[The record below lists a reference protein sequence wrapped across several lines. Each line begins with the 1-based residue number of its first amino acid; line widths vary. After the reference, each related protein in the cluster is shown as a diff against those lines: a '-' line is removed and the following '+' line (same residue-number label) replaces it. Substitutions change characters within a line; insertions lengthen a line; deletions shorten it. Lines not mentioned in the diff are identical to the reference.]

1 MNRFQGSAGGNAMH
15 TPWIAGILPLLL
27 ITALVFP
34 AVSHGDDRREHDR
47 ILELRAS
54 GEILPMAEMLE
65 RAGQVVRGEFIEAEL
80 EREGGR
86 HVYELKILDA
96 DGVLHKLYM
105 DAGTGE
111 LLQHRRRGPR
121 D

>member
-1 MNRFQGSAGGNAMH
+1 M
-15 TPWIAGILPLLL
+15 
-27 ITALVFP
+27 
-34 AVSHGDDRREHDR
+34 DHDQV
-47 ILELRAS
+47 LQLRSS
-54 GEILPMAEMLE
+54 GEILPMAEILD

-80 EREGGR
+80 ERERGR

-105 DAGTGE
+105 DARSGE
-111 LLQHRRRGPR
+111 LLHHRRHGPR

>member
-1 MNRFQGSAGGNAMH
+1 M
-15 TPWIAGILPLLL
+15 LLL
-27 ITALVFP
+27 TTAMFLP

-111 LLQHRRRGPR
+111 LLQHRRRNPG